1 MERLCAL
8 YFELSNEER
17 LKIMQTLNSQPM
29 NFTGISGKL
38 GINSQ
43 QCSRHLT
50 RMLEADLIEKNP
62 DGLYHLSTYGRLML
76 RLTQSIEFA
85 SRYRDY
91 FVSHDLS
98 RLPYEFVARIGDLSD
113 CRFTPNVMVSISE
126 FESITEEAEDH
137 LWVIINK
144 RTRSVRPF
152 VARAIE
158 RGISLRSISP
168 TSYVPE
174 LDVKREIS
182 EKDELAIIRAEGEGR
197 AVVSDTDKFDVYM
210 WVSEKTALICFP
222 LNDGSFDYTGFIS
235 KNEHAIRFC
244 EGLFNYYWK
253 QVKILSRREVVERHL
268 AYLDHYGVHPMYP

>member
-17 LKIMQTLNSQPM
+17 LKTMQMLNDQPLS
-29 NFTGISGKL
+29 FTGISEGL
-38 GINSQ
+38 DINSQ

-50 RMLEADLIEKNP
+50 RMLEADLIAKNP
-62 DGLYHLSTYGRLML
+62 DGSYSLSAYGRLML
-76 RLTQSIEFA
+76 KLTQSMEFA

-113 CRFTPNVMVSISE
+113 CRFTSNVMVSISE
-126 FESITEEAEDH
+126 FESIIEEAEDH

-152 VARAIE
+152 VAQAIR

-168 TSYVPE
+168 TSYVPD

-182 EKDELAIIRAEGEGR
+182 EDDELAIVRAEDEGR
-197 AVVSDTDKFDVYM
+197 VMVSDADQFDVYM
-210 WVSEKTALICFP
+210 WASEKTALICFP
-222 LNDGSFDYTGFIS
+222 MNDGSFDYTGFIS
-235 KNEHAIRFC
+235 RNERAIGFC
-244 EGLFNYYWK
+244 EDLFNHYWRRAN
-253 QVKILSRREVVERHL
+253 VLSRREVVERHL
-268 AYLDHYGVHPMYP
+268 AYLEHYGVHSKYR

>member
-8 YFELSNEER
+8 YFELSNEDR
-17 LKIMQTLNSQPM
+17 LKTMQMLSGQPM
-29 NFTGISGKL
+29 SFTGISEGL

-62 DGLYHLSTYGRLML
+62 HGLYHLSAYGRLML
-76 RLTQSIEFA
+76 GLTRSIEFA
-85 SRYRDY
+85 TKQRDY
-91 FVSHDLS
+91 FISHDLN

-113 CRFTPNVMVSISE
+113 SRFTSNVMESISE
-126 FESITEEAEDH
+126 FESITDEAEDH

-174 LDVKREIS
+174 LDVKRMVS
-182 EKDELAIIRAEGEGR
+182 EKDELAIIRAEDEGR
-197 AVVSDTDKFDVYM
+197 AVVSDTDRFDVYM

-222 LNDGSFDYTGFIS
+222 LGDGSFDYTGFIS
-235 KNEHAIRFC
+235 KNERAIRFC
-244 EGLFNYYWK
+244 EDLFNHYWK
-253 QVKILSRREVVERHL
+253 HVKVLSRREVVERHL
-268 AYLDHYGVHPMYP
+268 AYLEHYGVHPKFP